1 MNTLWAIPILRKKAR
16 RGADKKK
23 KIIKII
29 ECSLANILL
38 LCIIVD
44 SIYNLITMGYFE
56 IKSRRPYETE

>member
-1 MNTLWAIPILRKKAR
+1 MNTLWVIPILHREVR
-16 RGADKKK
+16 CSVYKKK
-23 KIIKII
+23 NKKII

-56 IKSRRPYETE
+56 IKSRGPYETE